1 MMPGFPSHRHKMKN
15 FVTALVSAL
24 LFAVILTEIY
34 TRLFSG
40 NYLALLVLA
49 FLAISIVSLANI
61 RLAALRAGIIAPSGV
76 EPEPAPKRSRSRG
89 GRGRGG
95 KSRDES
101 NDTGGGNR
109 NSGRGGKGSERDS
122 GRDSGKEK
130 SGNRKSDERPVANK
144 TLAPVPDG
152 PRESGTVKWFNRSK
166 GFGFIVRENGEEI
179 FVHHRSIRS
188 DDDSRR
194 ANLRDGQ
201 AVSFVVTDHNKGQ
214 QAEDVTPA

>member
-1 MMPGFPSHRHKMKN
+1 MKN

-34 TRLFSG
+34 SRLFAGS
-40 NYLALLVLA
+40 YLALLVLT

-61 RLAALRAGIIAPSGV
+61 RLAALRAGIIAPAADDA
-76 EPEPAPKRSRSRG
+76 EPEPARKRSRSRG
-89 GRGRGG
+89 GRGRGKSSGESNEAAGERDGG
-95 KSRDES
+95 KS
-101 NDTGGGNR
+101 N
-109 NSGRGGKGSERDS
+109 RGGDKSNGNKKNDQRGS
-122 GRDSGKEK
+122 K
-130 SGNRKSDERPVANK
+130 PVANK
-144 TLAPVPDG
+144 TPPPVPDG
-152 PRESGTVKWFNRSK
+152 SRESGTVKWFNRSK

-201 AVSFVVTDHNKGQ
+201 AVSFVVTDHNKGL
-214 QAEDVTPA
+214 QAEDVTGD